1 MEFVVGQLLQGLGQV
16 LAFLY
21 DIVKQYGV
29 AIMLFTLLIRA
40 ALLPLTIKQTRSM
53 AEMQRIQ
60 PMIKELQKKYKGDRQ
75 KLNEE
80 LMKVYKEHKVNP
92 LGGCLPL
99 VMQLPFF
106 IALYA
111 VLRAAIPAVAVPT
124 EFSKD
129 QISRNAVCAPVGE
142 DLPRA
147 TGIGSNQIRCTD
159 GGKVLTY
166 DIAEWLAPK
175 TGKEIQP
182 PPEMFRCAGE
192 AKDAK
197 PVTDVDKFLC
207 RSPLGSGHL
216 PRDSNLYK
224 EIVEKG
230 TTFLGMELACSPSQ
244 ASSAVAS
251 HQCSRKDTPGSP
263 VRAIPY
269 YVLVAGMVLTTW
281 YQQKQMQ
288 QMSGQSNPQ
297 MQMMGRIMPVF
308 LGFISLNIPAGV
320 LIYWVTTNLWQVGQ
334 QRVMMRKRLAAEAAN
349 GSKPVVKP
357 ASKAKSDGAKGATD
371 APRVERPP
379 LKRGG
384 SGRNGGGSRK
394 KRRKR

>member
-1 MEFVVGQLLQGLGQV
+1 
-16 LAFLY
+16 
-21 DIVKQYGV
+21 
-29 AIMLFTLLIRA
+29 
-40 ALLPLTIKQTRSM
+40 
-53 AEMQRIQ
+53 
-60 PMIKELQKKYKGDRQ
+60 
-75 KLNEE
+75 
-80 LMKVYKEHKVNP
+80 
-92 LGGCLPL
+92 
-99 VMQLPFF
+99 
-106 IALYA
+106 
-111 VLRAAIPAVAVPT
+111 
-124 EFSKD
+124 
-129 QISRNAVCAPVGE
+129 VCAPVGE
-142 DLPRA
+142 NLPRVSGPGA
-147 TGIGSNQIRCTD
+147 TQIRCTD
-159 GGKVLTY
+159 GGKVHTY
-166 DIAEWLAPK
+166 DIDQWLALK
-175 TGKEIQP
+175 TGKEISA
-182 PPEMFRCAGE
+182 PPEMFRCAGL
-192 AKDAK
+192 AKDSK
-197 PVTDVDKFLC
+197 PATDVDKFLC

-269 YVLVAGMVLTTW
+269 WILVAGMVATTW

-334 QRVMMRKRLAAEAAN
+334 QRVMMRKRMAADAAN
-349 GSKPVVKP
+349 GSKPVAKP
-357 ASKAKSDGAKGATD
+357 NASKAKSDGAKGASAT
-371 APRVERPP
+371 PRVERPP
-379 LKRGG
+379 VKRGG